1 MDHRPFR
8 ALFVVVVTLAV
19 AAIAALPA
27 QAQDGSAPDPPSGL
41 STVVSHD
48 LVTVTWDDPGDG
60 TVVGYVVLRRDKD
73 IHPQGTFVTLAPDT
87 GSAATVY
94 VDAGVEP
101 DRRYVYR
108 IKAISAAGTS
118 DRSGWVRAYTP
129 RAPEP
134 APGLPASPT
143 GLSTEV
149 SHDSVTLSWDDPGD
163 GTVTGYVIL
172 RRDKDVHPQG
182 TFQTITADTGS
193 AATAYTDDTAQPE
206 RRYVYRIKA
215 INAHG
220 RSDISSFVRAHTPA
234 AGDAA
239 TEPSPASGVGA
250 KEPSDGASD
259 APGAG
264 PVWSA
269 ALTVEEGAV
278 PIGESSVPVSYEAED
293 SSNTFAGNAVAS
305 SRRCGECSGGQAV
318 RVIGDGNANYLVFN
332 GVNANTAGEHTIT
345 IYYKSGQDRSLSVS
359 ANNGPAQTLSGLDSG
374 SWSTVASVE
383 VSLTLDAGA
392 NTIKVFNDSS
402 WAPDIDRITVAP
414 IGEYGDGPPGAPLD
428 PWAEPA
434 DASLVLRWAA
444 PAEDNGLPVTGYSVQ
459 YRREDAAWT
468 AWPHSG
474 TATEATITD
483 LDNATAYE
491 ARVAAVSDAG
501 TGEYAPITTAVAPV
515 AQYGTWRA
523 AQFGATASPPMGWA
537 SWNAF
542 YARISEDIIK
552 GIADAMVSKGFRD
565 VGYEYVNIDDG
576 WFEKR
581 RKPDNVLQIK
591 TNKFPGAAC
600 TDDVGSCRAGNT
612 SFRPLVD
619 YIHNKGLKAGI
630 YSDRGFNT
638 CIQSGGST
646 AEHAPTG
653 TQLEREVGLWG
664 HLQQDTELF
673 FVTWDFDFIKLD
685 SCGIAWFYN
694 TSEANIQ
701 QRDNSYFQHRPL
713 APPGGGRYLKISS
726 YAVPNR
732 ADMTPLE
739 IARLSALFADV
750 REALIDHNPDG
761 DFVYSVATWGHG
773 DVQHW
778 GAESTNMWRNTY
790 DIRTNWAGNRRSFL
804 GIVDI
809 HADLALYSGPYRW
822 ADPDML
828 FINQGAFDGSTPLK
842 LAQARSHFGLWA
854 VMNAPLL
861 MGFDIRQDI
870 RPGIQS
876 ILTNT
881 EVIALNQDP
890 GVHQA
895 IRANTDSNHQVF
907 VKTLDEGPGVKA
919 VALFNR
925 SGTAANITV
934 TRDHL
939 KFQSGTTATVRDLWA
954 KADLAEMAGA
964 DSGYTVNVAAHDTKL
979 LLFRGTH
986 ALTDARYLSELPGIV
1001 HVVSNGDTKHAR
1013 PDKSINGNA
1022 LRLAGTR
1029 YEYGIGVHADSHIQV
1044 KLDGRYQRFTATVGI
1059 DDEVRS
1065 GTGAV
1070 TFSVYGDGTLMHK
1083 SVPLSRGDTPKNI
1096 DVDIS
1101 GVDILD
1107 LVVDGGTSTNGDHAD
1122 WADAKLHGTSTP
1134 AVTAG
1139 CTIMGTDASE
1149 TLRGTDGDDV
1159 ICASDA
1165 SDAATEP
1172 SDAAG
1177 AGPVWSAALTVGEDA
1192 SYVPTA
1198 SGYSVW
1204 GLGGTLTEDTF
1215 TVGTTAYRV
1224 LVLARQSGGL
1234 VLGLDEEL
1242 EADFTLTVGG
1252 VSYAAQDGSR
1262 PEAMYADAYWWDAHQ
1277 HADWSAGD
1285 TLEVSLTVA
1294 SGPRPQ
1300 LPLAPPTAYFR
1311 QVPDSHNGVDAF
1323 SVRLHFS
1330 QDVATDA
1337 ENLRDHALSVTGASI
1352 VAVERVNGSN
1362 RIWDITVAPG
1372 SGDVTVAV
1380 PEGTVDHE
1388 GVILSSV
1395 ACDAAGAICTSD
1407 GRKLYNRPEF
1417 TVAGPD
1423 PGSDS
1428 SSEQAPAAEDTPAW
1442 SATMT
1447 VKWVHW
1453 GWGYYSTSAKQA
1465 GSLSVASFEV
1475 DGTTYTVNMVETS
1488 GWMYIGFDRQ
1498 LPFGFVLELDG
1509 ARFASTDA
1517 SFQSYS
1523 YSNLYQWRGA
1533 NLGWRDGDTVEI
1545 RLLRTAEE
1553 IRINAPATGV
1563 PTISGTVQVGE
1574 TLTVATS
1581 GIADP
1586 DGMAG
1591 AQFAYRWTA
1600 AGSDI
1605 DGATGSSLTL
1615 TPDERGQTI
1624 RVRVSFIDDAG
1635 FSESLTSLSTPRV
1648 VAVPNNAATG
1658 APTISGMARVNRV
1671 LRVDTSGIAD
1681 PDGMAGAGFA
1691 HQWTAGGSDIDGAV
1705 GAGLTLTPDMAGQA
1719 VGVRVSFTD
1728 DAGFSESLTS
1738 LSTMPVQPA
1747 SECPGAGSGPAPRSL
1762 AVASVPVVVD
1772 STVEKYYVLYV
1783 LHQLN
1788 DDTAVEIPVSV
1799 TLGQAGTTTL
1809 SEQLSPLPAERYRV
1823 DEFLVAEPGDLDGDC
1838 IDDVAE
1844 LGDLGAMN
1852 PLNRAPAVDPAHGV
1866 VAIPDR
1872 ETFEAMSY
1880 QGERVLVDTHLRDLE
1895 FVKFYLFDMDT
1906 DRPVVY
1912 FMNTQTHRT
1921 HRSFA
1926 YVIGLSRKP
1935 HWQQGAMKGEIV
1947 YHPNVV
1953 APDGSLGVY
1962 RFEFEPQDAYSFE
1975 AVAYAYEVLAAS
1987 MPLLEGNFA
1996 YYPMPARALPL
2007 YHRERELY
2015 DASRV
2020 DVLLEEDVF
2029 PDVDFIALNEAE
2041 GYGFL
2046 RVMSLEERPDP
2057 RDVVIY
2063 ETLPNELSRVAGIIT
2078 TVPQT
2083 PLSHVNLRAVQ
2094 DGVPNAFI
2102 RGALDNDDVDDLI
2115 DSFVHYS
2122 VSADGWTLRAATPAE
2137 VDAHYA
2143 ASRPSQPQTPQRDL
2157 AVTQIAALGGVGFGD
2172 WTAFGVKAAN
2182 VAVLGTLGFAAGTVP
2197 EGFAVPFYFYDEF
2210 MKHNGFYDDVE
2221 EMLADADFQSDF
2233 DTQAG
2238 DLKKLRKKIKK
2249 GETPEWIIEALEA
2262 MHATYPEGQSLRYRS
2277 STNNEDLPGFSGAGL
2292 YDSKTQDPD
2301 ETAEDGIDKSIKG
2314 VWASLWNF
2322 RAFTEREFHRIDHL
2336 AAAMGVL
2343 VHPNF
2348 SDELANG
2355 VAVSFDP
2362 YGRSDGSYYVN
2373 TQLGEDLVTNPE
2385 AHSVP
2390 EELLLH
2396 PDGTYTVT
2404 AHSNQIPAG
2413 QLLMS
2418 DAQIEQLRLALGTI
2432 HDRFEELYGIG
2443 PGEQFA
2449 IEIEY
2454 KITSD
2459 NILSIKQARPWVFG
2473 AS

>member
-1 MDHRPFR
+1 M
-8 ALFVVVVTLAV
+8 
-19 AAIAALPA
+19 
-27 QAQDGSAPDPPSGL
+27 
-41 STVVSHD
+41 
-48 LVTVTWDDPGDG
+48 
-60 TVVGYVVLRRDKD
+60 
-73 IHPQGTFVTLAPDT
+73 
-87 GSAATVY
+87 
-94 VDAGVEP
+94 
-101 DRRYVYR
+101 
-108 IKAISAAGTS
+108 
-118 DRSGWVRAYTP
+118 
-129 RAPEP
+129 
-134 APGLPASPT
+134 
-143 GLSTEV
+143 
-149 SHDSVTLSWDDPGD
+149 
-163 GTVTGYVIL
+163 IL

-239 TEPSPASGVGA
+239 TEPSPAAGDAATEPSPAAGDAATEPSPAAGDAATEPSPASGVGA
-250 KEPSDGASD
+250 TEPSPASGVGATEPSPASGVGATEPSDGASD

-269 ALTVEEGAV
+269 ALTVEEGASMV

-600 TDDVGSCRAGNT
+600 TDDVGSCGAGNT

-619 YIHNKGLKAGI
+619 YIHDKGLKAGI

-713 APPGGGRYLKISS
+713 APPGGGRYLKISN

-790 DIRTNWAGNRRSFL
+790 DIRDNWAGNRRSFL

-828 FINQGAFDGSTPLK
+828 FINQGDFDGSTPLK

-1134 AVTAG
+1134 S
-1139 CTIMGTDASE
+1139 DAATEPS
-1149 TLRGTDGDDV
+1149 D
-1159 ICASDA
+1159 ASDA
-1165 SDAATEP
+1165 ATEPSDASDAATEPSDASDAATEPSDASDAATEPSDASDAATEPSDASDAATEPSDASDAATEPSDASDAATEPSDASDAATEPSDASDAATEPSDASDAATEPSDASDAATEPSDAADAATEPSDAADAATEPSDAADAATEP

-1192 SYVPTA
+1192 SYVPAA

-1215 TVGTTAYRV
+1215 TVDTTAYRV

-1447 VKWVHW
+1447 GEMGPLGLGVLLH
-1453 GWGYYSTSAKQA
+1453 Q
-1465 GSLSVASFEV
+1465 
-1475 DGTTYTVNMVETS
+1475 
-1488 GWMYIGFDRQ
+1488 RQ
-1498 LPFGFVLELDG
+1498 TGRVVVCG
-1509 ARFASTDA
+1509 VV
-1517 SFQSYS
+1517 
-1523 YSNLYQWRGA
+1523 RGGRHD
-1533 NLGWRDGDTVEI
+1533 LH
-1545 RLLRTAEE
+1545 
-1553 IRINAPATGV
+1553 
-1563 PTISGTVQVGE
+1563 GE
-1574 TLTVATS
+1574 H
-1581 GIADP
+1581 G
-1586 DGMAG
+1586 
-1591 AQFAYRWTA
+1591 R
-1600 AGSDI
+1600 
-1605 DGATGSSLTL
+1605 
-1615 TPDERGQTI
+1615 DER
-1624 RVRVSFIDDAG
+1624 
-1635 FSESLTSLSTPRV
+1635 
-1648 VAVPNNAATG
+1648 
-1658 APTISGMARVNRV
+1658 
-1671 LRVDTSGIAD
+1671 
-1681 PDGMAGAGFA
+1681 
-1691 HQWTAGGSDIDGAV
+1691 
-1705 GAGLTLTPDMAGQA
+1705 
-1719 VGVRVSFTD
+1719 
-1728 DAGFSESLTS
+1728 
-1738 LSTMPVQPA
+1738 
-1747 SECPGAGSGPAPRSL
+1747 
-1762 AVASVPVVVD
+1762 
-1772 STVEKYYVLYV
+1772 
-1783 LHQLN
+1783 
-1788 DDTAVEIPVSV
+1788 
-1799 TLGQAGTTTL
+1799 
-1809 SEQLSPLPAERYRV
+1809 
-1823 DEFLVAEPGDLDGDC
+1823 LD
-1838 IDDVAE
+1838 V
-1844 LGDLGAMN
+1844 
-1852 PLNRAPAVDPAHGV
+1852 
-1866 VAIPDR
+1866 
-1872 ETFEAMSY
+1872 
-1880 QGERVLVDTHLRDLE
+1880 
-1895 FVKFYLFDMDT
+1895 
-1906 DRPVVY
+1906 
-1912 FMNTQTHRT
+1912 HR
-1921 HRSFA
+1921 
-1926 YVIGLSRKP
+1926 L
-1935 HWQQGAMKGEIV
+1935 
-1947 YHPNVV
+1947 
-1953 APDGSLGVY
+1953 
-1962 RFEFEPQDAYSFE
+1962 
-1975 AVAYAYEVLAAS
+1975 
-1987 MPLLEGNFA
+1987 
-1996 YYPMPARALPL
+1996 
-2007 YHRERELY
+2007 
-2015 DASRV
+2015 
-2020 DVLLEEDVF
+2020 
-2029 PDVDFIALNEAE
+2029 
-2041 GYGFL
+2041 
-2046 RVMSLEERPDP
+2046 
-2057 RDVVIY
+2057 
-2063 ETLPNELSRVAGIIT
+2063 
-2078 TVPQT
+2078 
-2083 PLSHVNLRAVQ
+2083 
-2094 DGVPNAFI
+2094 
-2102 RGALDNDDVDDLI
+2102 
-2115 DSFVHYS
+2115 
-2122 VSADGWTLRAATPAE
+2122 
-2137 VDAHYA
+2137 
-2143 ASRPSQPQTPQRDL
+2143 
-2157 AVTQIAALGGVGFGD
+2157 
-2172 WTAFGVKAAN
+2172 
-2182 VAVLGTLGFAAGTVP
+2182 
-2197 EGFAVPFYFYDEF
+2197 
-2210 MKHNGFYDDVE
+2210 
-2221 EMLADADFQSDF
+2221 
-2233 DTQAG
+2233 
-2238 DLKKLRKKIKK
+2238 
-2249 GETPEWIIEALEA
+2249 
-2262 MHATYPEGQSLRYRS
+2262 
-2277 STNNEDLPGFSGAGL
+2277 
-2292 YDSKTQDPD
+2292 
-2301 ETAEDGIDKSIKG
+2301 
-2314 VWASLWNF
+2314 
-2322 RAFTEREFHRIDHL
+2322 
-2336 AAAMGVL
+2336 
-2343 VHPNF
+2343 
-2348 SDELANG
+2348 
-2355 VAVSFDP
+2355 
-2362 YGRSDGSYYVN
+2362 
-2373 TQLGEDLVTNPE
+2373 
-2385 AHSVP
+2385 
-2390 EELLLH
+2390 
-2396 PDGTYTVT
+2396 
-2404 AHSNQIPAG
+2404 
-2413 QLLMS
+2413 
-2418 DAQIEQLRLALGTI
+2418 
-2432 HDRFEELYGIG
+2432 
-2443 PGEQFA
+2443 
-2449 IEIEY
+2449 
-2454 KITSD
+2454 
-2459 NILSIKQARPWVFG
+2459 
-2473 AS
+2473 